1 MIAIRIAARMTEAI
15 LSDRLQGA
23 LNSIVVTRLSA
34 AIMKESFYSVRS
46 DGDRLMRTVG
56 LRIKSGFAIAIVAVQ
71 ESESWR
77 IERRAEVQLALD
89 EGPYGRFPYHPL
101 IELKGAKAAATS
113 RRAVA
118 AVRAVAR
125 KQMSAFLKSIGAV
138 DGATL
143 IVGSLIDPS
152 TIGNPHIRT
161 HAREGELFRGV
172 VARALERKGIRL
184 QILRERDLY

>member
-1 MIAIRIAARMTEAI
+1 
-15 LSDRLQGA
+15 
-23 LNSIVVTRLSA
+23 
-34 AIMKESFYSVRS
+34 
-46 DGDRLMRTVG
+46 MRTVG

-184 QILRERDLY
+184 QILRERDLYTHGAKRLVCTDRQFRQQVDRLGRGIVKPWSADEKLAAAGAFIAA